1 MNKLR
6 VKLDHCFGIRHMEHE
21 FNFEHGNVIAIYAK
35 NGLMKTSF
43 AKTMKK
49 LQMEKSDEIR
59 DEIFSV
65 EGSASVI
72 ADGQGIEPK
81 RIFVIN
87 SFESAY
93 QADITPLLIN
103 ETIKAHLQDVLK
115 ARDKLF
121 KALEKSSELKI
132 KKTVSG
138 KTVYELENAIIHD
151 FEFSEN
157 SFLVNVS
164 SLQGRVPENDFS
176 AIPYAR
182 IFDDAVIKKILST
195 DFQTKIRDYIA
206 RSDEIYASYSFLSK
220 GYLTLP
226 KLKNVQKSLKNESYF
241 SQGNTIILS
250 GKEAISSIDNLSQQI
265 SEIEGQL
272 KSVPEFQAIE
282 KLLSDAKGTSL
293 RDIIEINPEIVGWLT
308 TDRLPELKKCL
319 WLSYLQKN
327 TALFGDLCAK
337 YAELSREIDSVEI
350 DDTPWKKAIEIYD
363 KRFSVP
369 YKMEIANL
377 KGAII
382 GESIP
387 KIEFSFTDGDQTVR
401 MTRDK
406 LDELNT
412 LSQGEKRALY
422 LLNIIFE
429 VEEIKQAH
437 EETLFIVDDIADSF
451 DYKNKY
457 AIVEYLYEIAQDDK
471 YSMIILSHNF
481 DFYRTISSR
490 LGLHRKNRLCA
501 GSDQNG
507 VVLAEEHYQKQPFE
521 QWKEHPNKKN
531 VIAMIPF
538 VRNLVEYGKD
548 QKICSG
554 DDEATA
560 VDNDFNLLT
569 MLLHE
574 KAETANMRFSD
585 LKGIYKAYLGID
597 DFEHDIE
604 ANKHIIETLYEIC
617 DSLTSDN
624 TELED
629 KILLAMAIRHKA
641 EEFMKNELRTYTGQL
656 SWRQASRT
664 KQMGTSNQFLLA
676 VDSKSNQT
684 RELLNGYKQF
694 GTEPIIAILE
704 SVAIMTPENI
714 HLNSFMYEP
723 IMDMDILEL
732 TALYEQVKELSGGT
746 TNG

>member
-1 MNKLR
+1 MNKLSI
-6 VKLDHCFGIRHMEHE
+6 KLDHCFGIKHMEHD
-21 FNFEHGNVIAIYAK
+21 FNFEHGNVITVYAR
-35 NGLMKTSF
+35 NGLMKTSL
-43 AKTMKK
+43 AKIMKK
-49 LQMEKSDEIR
+49 IQIGKADEIR

-65 EGSASVI
+65 KGSASVI
-72 ADGQGIEPK
+72 ADGQDIDPK
-81 RIFVIN
+81 KIFVIN

-103 ETIKAHLQDVLK
+103 ETIKAHLKNVLK

-121 KALEKSSELKI
+121 KALEKNSELKI

-138 KTVYELENAIIHD
+138 KVVYELENAIID
-151 FEFSEN
+151 AFSFNEN
-157 SFLVNVS
+157 SFLVNVF
-164 SLQGRVPENDFS
+164 SLQGRVPESDFS
-176 AIPYAR
+176 NIPYAR
-182 IFDDAVIKKILST
+182 IFDEPVIKKISSKE
-195 DFQTKIRDYIA
+195 FQTKIQDYLT

-220 GYLTLP
+220 GNLTLP

-241 SQGNTIILS
+241 SQGNTILLS
-250 GKEAISSIDNLSQQI
+250 GQREIASVDELSQQI

-272 KSVPEFQAIE
+272 KNVPEFLAIE

-293 RDIIEINPEIVGWLT
+293 RDIIETNPEIIGWLT

-319 WLSYLQKN
+319 WLSYFQN
-327 TALFGDLCAK
+327 NIGLFDDLCVK
-337 YAELSREIDSVEI
+337 YAELSREIDNVEI
-350 DDTPWKKAIEIYD
+350 DDTLWKRAIEIYN
-363 KRFSVP
+363 KRFAVP
-369 YKMEIANL
+369 YEMEIVNL

-387 KIEFSFTDGDQTVR
+387 KIEFSFTDGNQTRR
-401 MTRDK
+401 MSRDK

-429 VEEIKQAH
+429 LEGIKQKPG
-437 EETLFIVDDIADSF
+437 EMLFIVDDIADSF

-457 AIVEYLYEIAQDDK
+457 AIVEYLYEIAQDDR

-490 LGLHRKNRLCA
+490 LGLYRKNRLCA
-501 GSDQNG
+501 GTDQNG
-507 VVLAEEHYQKQPFE
+507 VVLLEEHYQKQPFK
-521 QWKEHPNKKN
+521 QWKEHPNEKN

-538 VRNLVEYGKD
+538 VRNLVEFGKD

-554 DDEATA
+554 DYKATT

-574 KAETANMRFSD
+574 KVETANMRFSD

-597 DFEHDIE
+597 DFEHNVDI
-604 ANKHIIETLYEIC
+604 NKHVIASLYKIC
-617 DSLTSDN
+617 DNLTSN
-624 TELED
+624 NIELED

-641 EEFMKNELRTYTGQL
+641 EEFMKSELRTYTGQL

-664 KQMGTSNQFLLA
+664 TETGTSNQFLSA
-676 VDSKSNQT
+676 VDKKSNQT

-694 GTEPIIAILE
+694 GTETAIAILE
-704 SVAIMTPENI
+704 NVAIMTPENI
-714 HLNSFMYEP
+714 HINSFMYEP
-723 IMDMDILEL
+723 IIDMDIGEL

>member
-1 MNKLR
+1 
-6 VKLDHCFGIRHMEHE
+6 MEHD
-21 FNFEHGNVIAIYAK
+21 FNFEHGNVITVYAR
-35 NGLMKTSF
+35 NGLMKTSL
-43 AKTMKK
+43 AKIMKK
-49 LQMEKSDEIR
+49 IQIGKADEIR

-65 EGSASVI
+65 KGSASVI
-72 ADGQGIEPK
+72 ADGQDIDPK
-81 RIFVIN
+81 KIFVIN

-103 ETIKAHLQDVLK
+103 ETIKAHLKNVLK

-121 KALEKSSELKI
+121 KALEKNSELKI

-138 KTVYELENAIIHD
+138 KVVYELENAIID
-151 FEFSEN
+151 AFSFNEN
-157 SFLVNVS
+157 SFLVNVF
-164 SLQGRVPENDFS
+164 SLQGRVPESDFS
-176 AIPYAR
+176 NIPYAR
-182 IFDDAVIKKILST
+182 IFDEPVIKKISSKE
-195 DFQTKIRDYIA
+195 FQTKIQDYLT

-220 GYLTLP
+220 GNLTLP

-241 SQGNTIILS
+241 SQGNTILLS
-250 GKEAISSIDNLSQQI
+250 GQREIASVDELSQQI

-272 KSVPEFQAIE
+272 KNVPEFLAIE

-293 RDIIEINPEIVGWLT
+293 RDIIETNPEIIGWLT

-319 WLSYLQKN
+319 WLSYFQN
-327 TALFGDLCAK
+327 NIGLFDDLCVK
-337 YAELSREIDSVEI
+337 YAELSREIDNVEI
-350 DDTPWKKAIEIYD
+350 DDTLWKRAIEIYN
-363 KRFSVP
+363 KRFAVP
-369 YKMEIANL
+369 YEMEIVNL

-387 KIEFSFTDGDQTVR
+387 KIEFSFTDGNQTRR
-401 MTRDK
+401 MSRDK

-429 VEEIKQAH
+429 LEGIKQKPG
-437 EETLFIVDDIADSF
+437 EMLFIVDDIADSF

-457 AIVEYLYEIAQDDK
+457 AIVEYLYEIAQDDR

-490 LGLHRKNRLCA
+490 LGLYRKNRLCA
-501 GSDQNG
+501 GTDQNG
-507 VVLAEEHYQKQPFE
+507 VVLLEEHYQKQPFK
-521 QWKEHPNKKN
+521 QWKEHPNEKN

-538 VRNLVEYGKD
+538 VRNLVEFGKD

-554 DDEATA
+554 DYKATT

-574 KAETANMRFSD
+574 KVETANMRFSD

-597 DFEHDIE
+597 DFEHNVDI
-604 ANKHIIETLYEIC
+604 NKHVIASLYKIC
-617 DSLTSDN
+617 DNLTSN
-624 TELED
+624 NIELED

-641 EEFMKNELRTYTGQL
+641 EEFMKSELRTYTGQL

-664 KQMGTSNQFLLA
+664 TETGTSNQFLSA
-676 VDSKSNQT
+676 VDKKSNQT

-694 GTEPIIAILE
+694 GTETAIAILE
-704 SVAIMTPENI
+704 NVAIMTPENI
-714 HLNSFMYEP
+714 HINSFMYEP
-723 IMDMDILEL
+723 IIDMDIGEL